1 MERGTVSLSKSDIVK
16 KLRDDNEYYNG
27 IGLEF
32 ISNSDIKLILES
44 PRSFASIKADPSL
57 REHTTPMILGNLLHT
72 AILEPHKVDD
82 KFIVV
87 DASSRAT
94 KRYKEMAQETHKN
107 CVLINEY
114 NNIMACVE
122 RLINNGEIQP
132 YLEGLKEVPNIDTL
146 FGLNFK
152 CKADIWNQRTKTV
165 VDIKTTSDIN
175 NFHYSAR
182 KYYYNS
188 QSYIYKSIFD
198 AEEFVF
204 IVVDKYTHDVG
215 IFKTSDEFIDNGKN
229 IVKQAVTVYNRFF
242 TENSLENVNDYI
254 IKNTL

>member
-1 MERGTVSLSKSDIVK
+1 MEGTIELKKTDIIN

-27 IGLEF
+27 IGLDF
-32 ISNSDIKLILES
+32 VSNSDIKLILES
-44 PRSFASIKADPSL
+44 PRSFASIKANPSL
-57 REHTTPMILGNLLHT
+57 REHTTPMVLGNLLHT

-82 KFIVV
+82 KFVVV

-94 KRYKEMAQETHKN
+94 KRYKEMAQETTKN
-107 CVLINEY
+107 CVLLNEY
-114 NNIMACVE
+114 NNMMACAE
-122 RLINNGEIQP
+122 RLINNSETSP

-152 CKADIWNQRTKTV
+152 CKADIWNQRTKTI
-165 VDIKTTSDIN
+165 VDVKTTSDIN

-198 AEEFVF
+198 AEEFIF
-204 IVVDKYTHDVG
+204 LVVDKYTHDVG
-215 IFKTSDEFIDNGKN
+215 IFKTSDEFIDTGKN
-229 IVKQAVTVYNRFF
+229 IVQKAVEVYNRFF
-242 TENSLENVNDYI
+242 NKNSLESAEDYV
-254 IKNTL
+254 IKSTL

>member
-1 MERGTVSLSKSDIVK
+1 MEGTISLKRSDILSKLK
-16 KLRDDNEYYNG
+16 DDNEYYNG

-32 ISNSDIKLILES
+32 ISNSDIKLMLES
-44 PRSFASIKADPSL
+44 PRTFASIKADPSL
-57 REHTTPMILGNLLHT
+57 REHTTPMVLGNLLHT

-94 KRYKEMAQETHKN
+94 KRYKAMALETDKN
-107 CVLINEY
+107 CILINEY
-114 NNIMACVE
+114 NNIMACTQ
-122 RLINNGEIQP
+122 RLINNEETKP
-132 YLEGLKEVPNIDTL
+132 YLDGLKEVPNIDTL

-188 QSYIYKSIFD
+188 QAYIYKTIFD

-215 IFKTSDEFIDNGKN
+215 IFRTSDEFINNGKE
-229 IVKQAVTVYNRFF
+229 IVQRAVKVHNRFF
-242 TENSLENVNDYI
+242 NENSLESVEDYV
-254 IKNTL
+254 IKSTL